1 VTEVLVHRIFAPFKK
16 LLPGFVWRPIRRVM
30 TAILTPFYFTL
41 RTGHFKSALRAKAVD
56 RAGRAI
62 PWYTYSCVDFLRD
75 KDFSTC
81 RVLEFGSGQSTL
93 WWAGRSERV
102 LTFEADEAW
111 YQAVSKQMPDNVE
124 IHHVPYDLAGVG
136 DIIGDRTF
144 DVIIVDGLDR
154 AEACRLAAPHL
165 AERGALLLD
174 NAEGYDVVMERFRA
188 EGLSRIDFYGHAAG
202 VILPH
207 CTCVFF
213 RGECFLLEGR
223 ADPVGDPGQ
232 ARP

>member
-1 VTEVLVHRIFAPFKK
+1 VLVHRVFAPFKR
-16 LLPGFVWRPIRRVM
+16 LLPGFVWRPVRRLM
-30 TAILTPFYFTL
+30 TAVLTPFYFTL

-56 RAGRAI
+56 RSGRAI

-93 WWAGRSERV
+93 WWAGRCEHV

-111 YQAVSKQMPDNVE
+111 YRAVSKQMPENVE
-124 IHHVPYDLAGVG
+124 IHHVPYDLAGVAE
-136 DIIGDRTF
+136 IIGERRF
-144 DVIIVDGLDR
+144 DVIVVDGLDR
-154 AEACRLAAPHL
+154 TEACRLAAPHL
-165 AERGALLLD
+165 AEGGALLLD
-174 NAEGYDVVMERFRA
+174 NADGYDVVMQRFRDD
-188 EGLSRIDFYGHAAG
+188 GLSRIDFYGHAAG

-213 RGECFLLEGR
+213 RADCFLLEGR
-223 ADPVGDPGQ
+223 GDPVGDPG
-232 ARP
+232 AR